1 MFRNRP
7 KKARPMDLDLGAE
20 AAISLS
26 RFCPTLKLLPM
37 HSLYKVLCDN
47 SSVFRSPPRRWI
59 YPCSRVKRD
68 RFLTGW
74 ACDEG
79 SFRWRNTSFYAR
91 LASYMWV
98 MKGVTKAHAP
108 RLPCLALII
117 CIPLSQASAAD
128 NAKVITSDGS
138 RMQLELSQTHTV
150 TASSAPADWKAA
162 EGVALRGNEIGRR
175 QTLADFCW
183 IWWLISCQASKCCFG
198 QHCAFYC
205 SHAQQCMN
213 KSNLKP
219 HFINKIR
226 KEYPRQRWIAGS
238 GKSVN
243 NKYNKDE

>member
-20 AAISLS
+20 AAISFS

-59 YPCSRVKRD
+59 YPCGRVKRD

-98 MKGVTKAHAP
+98 MKAVTKAHAP
-108 RLPCLALII
+108 RLPCWALII

-138 RMQLELSQTHTV
+138 RMQLELSQTHRNCLV
-150 TASSAPADWKAA
+150 RA
-162 EGVALRGNEIGRR
+162 RR
-175 QTLADFCW
+175 
-183 IWWLISCQASKCCFG
+183 
-198 QHCAFYC
+198 
-205 SHAQQCMN
+205 
-213 KSNLKP
+213 LK
-219 HFINKIR
+219 
-226 KEYPRQRWIAGS
+226 GS
-238 GKSVN
+238 GGRCSAWERDWQTANLGRFLLDMMTHFLPSIKMLFRSTLRFLLFSRSAM
-243 NKYNKDE
+243 YE